1 MNYINILQDSID
13 TSVKLKLFN
22 NRNEA
27 AFAHIFKSVLTKIPI
42 SLFKN
47 IDNFNPNRLKKK
59 AVKAYPLNDRPR
71 GNKNFTD
78 VIFYQKIIQDK
89 KKISPIWLIKKNNS
103 YILLDGAHRV
113 VASFIENKKYIIAY
127 IISI

>member
-89 KKISPIWLIKKNNS
+89 KEI
-103 YILLDGAHRV
+103 
-113 VASFIENKKYIIAY
+113 
-127 IISI
+127 